1 MDRLK
6 AAIQTFHVK
15 HERVKKTVHTAWRV
29 PLPKWGQYTM
39 SVVYFSLP
47 LLGGYALLQWI
58 NEKREGLIGAQG
70 ERLQIKG
77 VEGTGNTA
85 IINGNETRVGAGG
98 FLGGVKFA
106 TSDAGDQ
113 QRNKEMLESFFRH
126 ERKKRQKKK
135 QQNEDIE

>member
-1 MDRLK
+1 
-6 AAIQTFHVK
+6 
-15 HERVKKTVHTAWRV
+15 
-29 PLPKWGQYTM
+29 
-39 SVVYFSLP
+39 
-47 LLGGYALLQWI
+47 
-58 NEKREGLIGAQG
+58 
-70 ERLQIKG
+70 

-135 QQNEDIE
+135 QRNEDIE